1 MGINIGG
8 GDYEMTLTE
17 QQKKFADYYIESG
30 NASES
35 YQRAGYKAK
44 GNVAEAAASRLLRN
58 VKVSEYLKQ
67 RNKQLESHR
76 IADMEEVKRFWSDT
90 IRDVNLDLKHRLKA
104 SEYIAKTNGSF
115 IEKQQITGE
124 MQQNVSVNTDLS
136 KLSVEELK
144 QIESILSKTE

>member
-1 MGINIGG
+1 V
-8 GDYEMTLTE
+8 TLSE

-44 GNVAEAAASRLLRN
+44 GNVAEVNASRLLRN
-58 VKVSEYLKQ
+58 AKVQEYIKE
-67 RNKQLESHR
+67 RNKLLESDR
-76 IADMEEVKRFWSDT
+76 IANMEEVKTFWT
-90 IRDVNLDLKHRLKA
+90 NTMRNGNADLKDRLKA
-104 SEYIAKTNGSF
+104 SEYIAKTNAAF

-124 MQQNVSVNTDLS
+124 MTQNINTDLS

-144 QIESILSKTE
+144 QIETILSKTD